1 MIDAHIHLDQYAT
14 HEQATLLA
22 SGASFITV
30 STNYLSC
37 LANLQLAQH
46 PNVHSALGYHPE
58 QPVASA
64 QEEAAIFALIRANRD
79 RIVAIGE
86 VGLPYYEQVDRDA
99 HIALLERF
107 IALAKELDKP
117 IVLHAV
123 YEDAQVACDLLEKH
137 QLTRAHFHW
146 FKGDAATI
154 TRMIENGYMVSIT
167 PDVCYEPE
175 IRSLVARYPLSQL
188 MVETDGPWPFEQEF
202 SGQLTAPTMMARS
215 IEEIARLKQL
225 PTEQVA
231 TQLYNNTTTFYRL

>member
-1 MIDAHIHLDQYAT
+1 MIDAHIHLDQYNK
-14 HEQATLLA
+14 EQQATLLA
-22 SGASFITV
+22 SGTSFITV
-30 STNYLSC
+30 STDYASC
-37 LANLQLAQH
+37 LANLQLAKH
-46 PNVHSALGYHPE
+46 PAVHSALGFHPE
-58 QPVASA
+58 QPVASTE
-64 QEEAAIFALIRANRD
+64 QQAAIFALIRKHAFD
-79 RIVAIGE
+79 IVAIGE

-99 HIALLERF
+99 HITLLERF

-123 YEDAQVACDLLEKH
+123 YEDAQIACDLLEKH
-137 QLTRAHFHW
+137 KVTRAHFHW

-202 SGQLTAPTMMARS
+202 SGQLTAPAMMARS
-215 IEEIARLKQL
+215 IEEIAHIKQL
-225 PTEQVA
+225 PKEQVA

>member
-1 MIDAHIHLDQYAT
+1 MIDAHIHLDQYNK
-14 HEQATLLA
+14 EQQVTLLA

-30 STNYLSC
+30 STDYASC

-46 PNVHSALGYHPE
+46 PAVHSALGFHPE

-64 QEEAAIFALIRANRD
+64 EQQAAIFALIRKHVFD
-79 RIVAIGE
+79 IVAIGE

-117 IVLHAV
+117 IILHAV

-146 FKGDAATI
+146 FKGDTATI

-167 PDVCYEPE
+167 PDVCYESE
-175 IRSLVARYPLSQL
+175 IRSLVTRYPLSQL

-202 SGQLTAPTMMARS
+202 SGQLTTPAMMARS
-215 IEEIARLKQL
+215 IEEIAHIKQL
-225 PTEQVA
+225 PKEQVA
-231 TQLYNNTTTFYRL
+231 TQLYTNTTTFYRL